1 MGSAA
6 KSYVEREEFEAV
18 KKTLETL
25 TIRVEVLTSDLHRLT
40 QNVGDLAE
48 SVDRRFD
55 ALETMV
61 RDGHAEL
68 RRAIDD
74 GQAALMSAVLSLGRR

>member
-1 MGSAA
+1 
-6 KSYVEREEFEAV
+6 V

-25 TIRVEVLTSDLHRLT
+25 TIRVEVLTGDLHRLT

-48 SVDRRFD
+48 SVDQRFASVDQRFD
-55 ALETMV
+55 ALETLV